1 MVEGHPNIKMANSL
15 IDYVFRALGV
25 EYLHRDELAQ
35 VPPDR
40 SLELPEPPQG
50 IAVDAGIQLDLT
62 DAEAEIAVDATVSAA
77 EFADAD
83 VVAPVSGGS
92 GLAASQDAYRNSG
105 AIAAPVSNGGGAPLP
120 SASGGGA
127 AAHSAGA
134 VGVATTAAEV
144 QQQAMQAALADK
156 MGDAPICDTCGAIT
170 VRNGSCYVCLGCGG
184 TTGCS

>member
-40 SLELPEPPQG
+40 RDELPEPPKG
-50 IAVDAGIQLDLT
+50 LAVDAGIQLDLR
-62 DAEAEIAVDATVSAA
+62 DAAA
-77 EFADAD
+77 EEAVNAAVEAAAFADAE

-92 GLAASQDAYRNSG
+92 GVAEAPVVETSQDAYRNSG
-105 AIAAPVSNGGGAPLP
+105 AIVPGPGPNGGG
-120 SASGGGA
+120 
-127 AAHSAGA
+127 
-134 VGVATTAAEV
+134 VATAQSV
-144 QQQAMQAALADK
+144 QQQAVQAALADK

>member
-1 MVEGHPNIKMANSL
+1 MANSL

-25 EYLHRDELAQ
+25 EYLHRDDLAQ

-40 SLELPEPPQG
+40 SRELPEPPKG
-50 IAVDAGIQLDLT
+50 MAVDAGIQLDLT
-62 DAEAEIAVDATVSAA
+62 DAEAEIAVDATVEAA
-77 EFADAD
+77 GFADGD

-92 GLAASQDAYRNSG
+92 GFATSQDAYRNSG
-105 AIAAPVSNGGGAPLP
+105 AISPAAAPVGNGGAGP
-120 SASGGGA
+120 S
-127 AAHSAGA
+127 A
-134 VGVATTAAEV
+134 VGVATAADI
-144 QQQAMQAALADK
+144 QQQAMQAAMADK